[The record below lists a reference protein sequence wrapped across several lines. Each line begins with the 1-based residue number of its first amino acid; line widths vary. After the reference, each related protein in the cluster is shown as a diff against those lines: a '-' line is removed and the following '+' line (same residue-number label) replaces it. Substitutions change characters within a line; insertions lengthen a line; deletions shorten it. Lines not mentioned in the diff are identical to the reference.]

1 MADTEERQFNSLAE
15 RIAALNQQRNF
26 TAPTAKRPPPPP
38 PCTCPLGRTVPLA
51 YNAPLYP
58 YAVEALEGVDRA
70 DMLEGGERVG
80 EGGGR

>member
-1 MADTEERQFNSLAE
+1 MRRTSSEQSHRGPHTVLA
-15 RIAALNQQRNF
+15 
-26 TAPTAKRPPPPP
+26 PRPPPPP
-38 PCTCPLGRTVPLA
+38 PCTYPLGRTVPLA